1 MELIIGNKNYSSWS
15 LRGWMMLKAFNLLF
29 KETRLPLFIEDFYA
43 LISEY
48 HAADKAPVL
57 IDDGVT
63 IWDSL
68 AICEYVNERYLAG
81 KGWPSGRAD
90 RALARAIS
98 NEMHSGFF
106 AVRNEMPM
114 NCRAKRRVEL
124 SAQALREISRIDF
137 LWSSNTKTHAD
148 KGPWLFGEF
157 SIADVMYA
165 PVVLR
170 FRTYGIEVSAQSQG
184 YCKVVLNHS
193 AMRLWL
199 KEALLETEVVKE
211 DQAGE
216 EIE

>member
-15 LRGWMMLKAFNLLF
+15 LRGWMMLKAFDLPF
-29 KETRLPLFIEDFYA
+29 KETKLPLSTEDFHA

-48 HAADKAPVL
+48 RAADKVPVL

-124 SAQALREISRIDF
+124 SGQALREISRIDF
-137 LWSSNTKTHAD
+137 LWSSNTKANAD
-148 KGPWLFGEF
+148 KGPWLCGEF

-170 FRTYGIEVSAQSQG
+170 FRTYGIKISAQSRS
-184 YCKVVLNHS
+184 YCEAMLDHP

-199 KEALLETEVVKE
+199 KEALLETEVIEEDEAGKE
-211 DQAGE
+211 VE
-216 EIE
+216 